1 MSERGVSTLKLVLIL
16 FAGIFA
22 ISASAILIN
31 LAKGVPSLSIAF
43 WRVTFSLLL
52 LLPLWTSKRRRQE
65 LMRLT
70 SRQRLQL
77 AASGLCLGVHFW
89 SWIASLSY
97 TSVAASVLLVTTNP
111 LWVGLLAP
119 WVTRERLSWRAWGGI
134 GVAMLGAAIVAFE
147 PGMGHASDPLL
158 GNALALLGAIAASG
172 YLMFGR
178 NVRPYLELWSYT
190 SMTLVGAWAVL
201 TCGMLWQGGDGVW
214 IGFSLQQWGL
224 LISMALLPQL
234 VGHSALS
241 WSLRYLRADTVSVVL
256 LNEPIGAAL
265 LAWWILGQVP
275 SGQTIFGGVILL
287 LGVFVVLRS
296 PRRH

>member
-1 MSERGVSTLKLVLIL
+1 
-16 FAGIFA
+16 
-22 ISASAILIN
+22 
-31 LAKGVPSLSIAF
+31 
-43 WRVTFSLLL
+43 
-52 LLPLWTSKRRRQE
+52 
-65 LMRLT
+65 
-70 SRQRLQL
+70 
-77 AASGLCLGVHFW
+77 
-89 SWIASLSY
+89 
-97 TSVAASVLLVTTNP
+97 
-111 LWVGLLAP
+111 
-119 WVTRERLSWRAWGGI
+119 
-134 GVAMLGAAIVAFE
+134 MLGAAIVAFE